1 MKLSI
6 VIVSWNTRDLLAAC
20 LDSIAREQDALAGAA
35 VQVETFVVDN
45 VSRDGSAVMVQ
56 EHYPWVRLLVNE
68 ENVGFARAN
77 NQALALCQGDYVL
90 LLNPDTELQ
99 PGALGTLLAF
109 MDDHPEAG
117 AAGARLLNGDGTLQE
132 SCSPAPTLARECWR
146 LLHLDRLYP
155 YARYPMGRWPVDR
168 PRQVDV
174 VQGAALLVRRSVL
187 DQVGWLD
194 PDYFIYSE
202 EVDFCR
208 RIRAA
213 GWAIYW
219 VPTAAVVHYGGQST
233 QQVAAEMFLRLYQAK
248 IIYFRKHGGRWAT
261 GLYKAILFLAAL
273 ARLILVPFTA
283 LQHSLARKR
292 NLALAGNYLRL
303 IAALPRL

>member
-20 LDSIAREQDALAGAA
+20 LDSIAREQDALAGAG

-45 VSRDGSAVMVQ
+45 VSCDGSAVMVQ
-56 EHYPWVRLLVNE
+56 QHYPWVRLLVNE

-109 MDDHPEAG
+109 MDAHPEAG
-117 AAGARLLNGDGTLQE
+117 AVGARLLNGDGTLQE

-146 LLHLDRLYP
+146 LLHLDRLHP
-155 YARYPMGRWPVDR
+155 YACYPMGRWPLDR
-168 PRQVDV
+168 PRQVEV

-261 GLYKAILFLAAL
+261 GLYKAILLLAAL